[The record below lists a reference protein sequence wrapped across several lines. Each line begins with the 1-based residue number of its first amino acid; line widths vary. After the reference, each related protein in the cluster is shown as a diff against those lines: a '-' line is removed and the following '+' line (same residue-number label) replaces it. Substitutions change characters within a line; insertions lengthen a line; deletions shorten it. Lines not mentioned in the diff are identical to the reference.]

1 MGLRQFHA
9 LRVWRAGQ
17 WIAEK
22 KGDNTMHMLMVIG
35 GGLVLLGVFVLFGWL
50 WGASAAG
57 MALAAKVF
65 VPAWLAVAVA
75 NLWVGV
81 THAGYTVRQE
91 LPILLVVFIV
101 PAVAAGL
108 AAWQLS
114 RP

>member
-1 MGLRQFHA
+1 
-9 LRVWRAGQ
+9 
-17 WIAEK
+17 
-22 KGDNTMHMLMVIG
+22 MHMLMVIG
-35 GGLVLLGVFVLFGWL
+35 GGLALLGVFVLFGWL

-65 VPAWLAVAVA
+65 VPAWLAVALA

-81 THAGYTVRQE
+81 NHAGYTVRQE

-108 AAWQLS
+108 TAWQLARS
-114 RP
+114 

>member
-1 MGLRQFHA
+1 
-9 LRVWRAGQ
+9 
-17 WIAEK
+17 
-22 KGDNTMHMLMVIG
+22 MHMAMVMG
-35 GGLVLLGVFVLFGWL
+35 AGVLLLLVFVMFGWL

-65 VPAWLAVAVA
+65 VPVWLLVAST

-91 LPILLVVFIV
+91 LPILLIVFAV
-101 PAVAAGL
+101 PAAIAAI

-114 RP
+114 RG